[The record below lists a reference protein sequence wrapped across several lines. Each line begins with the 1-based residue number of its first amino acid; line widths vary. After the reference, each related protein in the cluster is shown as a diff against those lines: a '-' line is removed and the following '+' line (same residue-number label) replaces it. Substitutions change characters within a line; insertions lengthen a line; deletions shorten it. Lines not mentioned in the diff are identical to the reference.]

1 MATSTLSE
9 TDTGVYIDGTGDIVF
24 VFTDED
30 GKNKSLIL
38 QENTGQNFGRLAP
51 LADGYYEGDY
61 APYTPVRL
69 FLPNIKRPDTPAYN
83 IEEIERD
90 EEHDG
95 AWIGD
100 QSTLIIHR
108 SDGNPPDRTLH
119 IMFSY
124 DTYNEL
130 EFVRYHFSAISS
142 SVAKTEKF
150 RHIMDDEQLLAV
162 PATPEEADM
171 PDHTP
176 DAFHDKLDDIQ
187 KQIDSMG
194 DKLSNALN
202 VAHTAQMTADS
213 IASHVSTLEEETKH
227 TPKIHDMPDSEGF
240 WRDSDG
246 DIWVCDIAGNMR
258 LIAKGNKDGDDEIYN
273 QSTDFS
279 SDCSLHQYGPYVK
292 LANPFIQGGDH
303 AE

>member
-9 TDTGVYIDGTGDIVF
+9 TDTGVYIDSTGDIVF

-38 QENTGQNFGRLAP
+38 QEDDGKNFGRLAH
-51 LADGYYEGDY
+51 LADGYDEWDY

-69 FLPNIKRPDTPAYN
+69 LLPNIKRPDTPAYS
-83 IEEIERD
+83 IEEIERYGED
-90 EEHDG
+90 DG

-100 QSTLIIHR
+100 QSTLIIHS

-130 EFVRYHFSAISS
+130 EFVRYHFSTISS

-150 RHIMDDEQLLAV
+150 RPIMDDEQLHAV
-162 PATPEEADM
+162 PVTPEEANM

-176 DAFHDKLDDIQ
+176 DAFRDKLDDIQ
-187 KQIDSMG
+187 KQIDRMG
-194 DKLSNALN
+194 DKISNALN

-227 TPKIHDMPDSEGF
+227 TPKFHDMPDSEGF

-246 DIWVCDIAGNMR
+246 DIWVRDIVGNMR
-258 LIAKGNKDGDDEIYN
+258 LIAKGHKDDDEEIYN
-273 QSTDFS
+273 QSIDFS
-279 SDCSLHQYGPYVK
+279 SDFSLYQHGPYVK
-292 LANPFIQGGDH
+292 LDNPFIRGGDH